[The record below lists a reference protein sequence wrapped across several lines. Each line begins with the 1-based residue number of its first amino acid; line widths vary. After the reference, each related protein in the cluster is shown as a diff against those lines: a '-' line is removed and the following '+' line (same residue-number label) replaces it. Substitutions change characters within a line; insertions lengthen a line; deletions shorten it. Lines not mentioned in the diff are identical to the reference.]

1 MSKTIGSFVTIA
13 LLLALGARLRAQD
26 ISSNVSAQ
34 IISAKPGMVNYVEG
48 KPLVFRDDPAEGTA
62 LVARNQLTPGE
73 SVQTSEG
80 DRVEILLSPGSYLR
94 VAGNSRLD
102 IVKAEFD
109 DMRFKLVR
117 GTAILESAS
126 FDKKVHALKVS
137 TPGGDVRVLEKGLYR
152 FQVVAEREVEVFVY
166 SGKAEWLKD
175 EKVVATLKDKKRY
188 MLGSDQNGQPQFVKL
203 SKDDVDATDIWSKK
217 RAEYLVAANDRLSD
231 WMLGSSYY
239 GTGYYGTGYGYRGGW
254 IFNPFFNAFTFLPF
268 GDFGFYSPYG
278 YSYGHYYPYSTYY
291 GRGVGSGGGTS
302 SGSAGSAASAS
313 SGTSK
318 PKNSTALQRSSV
330 SRAPSGPSPRM
341 SSGRSEQVSRG
352 SVHTSSPSRSK

>member
-1 MSKTIGSFVTIA
+1 MIGSFGSIA
-13 LLLALGARLRAQD
+13 LLLALGAQLRAQD

-48 KPLVFRDDPAEGTA
+48 KPLVFRDDPAEGTK

-73 SVQTSEG
+73 SVQTNEG
-80 DRVEILLSPGSYLR
+80 DRAEILLSPGSYLR

-102 IVKAEFD
+102 VVKAEFD
-109 DMRFKLVR
+109 DMQFKLDR

-137 TPGGDVRVLEKGLYR
+137 TPAGEVRVLEKGLYR
-152 FQVVAEREVEVFVY
+152 FQVVADREVEVFVY
-166 SGKAEWLKD
+166 SGKAEWLKG
-175 EKVVATLKDKKRY
+175 EKVVASLKPKKRY

-203 SKDDVDATDIWSKK
+203 GKNDLDATDMWSQK

-239 GTGYYGTGYGYRGGW
+239 GAGYGYRGGW

-278 YSYGHYYPYSTYY
+278 YSYGYYYPYYNYY
-291 GRGVGSGGGTS
+291 GRGVGTGGGTS
-302 SGSAGSAASAS
+302 SGSTASTGSASA
-313 SGTSK
+313 GTSK
-318 PKNSTALQRSSV
+318 PKNSTVLQRSSV
-330 SRAPSGPSPRM
+330 SRASSAPSVRM